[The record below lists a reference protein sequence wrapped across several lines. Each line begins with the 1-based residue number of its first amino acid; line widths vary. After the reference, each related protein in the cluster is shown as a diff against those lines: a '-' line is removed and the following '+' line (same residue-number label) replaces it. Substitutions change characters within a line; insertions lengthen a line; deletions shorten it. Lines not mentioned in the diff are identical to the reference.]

1 MMVNISYMLFKK
13 IFVVI
18 IVTTLFSGV
27 LTFPV
32 SAEEIG
38 QAGSEVISTEQ
49 ANIEEVQSCLSSLE
63 ICDKLDNNC
72 NGEIDEGDV
81 CQSSAPSDNDAN
93 DVSVNPVQDQ
103 ILMELENLKAS
114 IDRNTPSER
123 AYDAATAP
131 GTVSVTVLDKNGLP
145 ESFQTFVSFVAVGG
159 KTYGGAV
166 DKDGLITTTLPS
178 GRYYT
183 DVLTTDPNQ
192 TAPPDLPG
200 FFLEPEDDQT
210 FGPFFL
216 AEKTEP
222 TEEEKQIQ
230 AKLEEPSGLASIL
243 NTIMHL
249 LGEILKEVRK

>member
-1 MMVNISYMLFKK
+1 MLFKK
-13 IFVVI
+13 TSI
-18 IVTTLFSGV
+18 IILATLFSAV
-27 LTFPV
+27 FAFSV
-32 SAEEIG
+32 SAEEI
-38 QAGSEVISTEQ
+38 APAT
-49 ANIEEVQSCLSSLE
+49 
-63 ICDKLDNNC
+63 
-72 NGEIDEGDV
+72 GDV
-81 CQSSAPSDNDAN
+81 VPAIPTDTPETAPVTTKEQPASIQPTESAPALAN
-93 DVSVNPVQDQ
+93 DTPIDPARDQ
-103 ILMELENLKAS
+103 ILLELENLKAS
-114 IDRNTPSER
+114 IDRNTPTER
-123 AYDAATAP
+123 AYDSATAP
-131 GTVSVTVLDKNGLP
+131 GTVSLTILDKNGLP

-166 DKDGLITTTLPS
+166 DKDGLLTTTLPS

-192 TAPPDLPG
+192 VAPPDLPG
-200 FFLEPEDDQT
+200 FFLEPEDTLT